1 MFSSRSGHLESG
13 SSGGTLGG
21 GGSGSGEQLGRGSSG
36 GTLGGGGSGSSF
48 FGGGSGE
55 QLGGGSSGFSFNFG
69 QADDDDNMSGG
80 GSFSFL
86 SGGRGKLGCITTNKA
101 EAFYICISHSACL
114 SVCLFHKQFA
124 ICSLYSKQGF
134 R

>member
-1 MFSSRSGHLESG
+1 MFSSRSRHLESG
-13 SSGGTLGG
+13 SSGGN
-21 GGSGSGEQLGRGSSG
+21 
-36 GTLGGGGSGSSF
+36 LGGGGSGSSF

-55 QLGGGSSGFSFNFG
+55 QLGRGSSGFSFNFG

-114 SVCLFHKQFA
+114 SIYLFHKQFA